1 MSDMLSSPYGL
12 SIRRNGSCL
21 ASETDCGQ
29 TWSPFHACCPGGT
42 KCPAGQSNVKCC
54 PSDADCS
61 ELLDDKHCANS
72 TANVYKANDYFCCAS
87 DTKAFQKKNGFVG
100 CTDDTSTLD
109 SSLTLL
115 KIQYHGTTSTALPS
129 STISSAISS
138 ATTTTTTSDA
148 TTPTSASDNSS
159 SSSSSNTGAIAGGV
173 VGGVAGL
180 AILAGLLWFL
190 LRRRNRAKQN
200 IGAPVDPG
208 PLMSSAPGSSFP
220 EPSSTPG
227 SSVPGSSVPVSS
239 VTGSSAPGSN
249 IVEYFNKAPESMVS
263 QPPQELAGRD
273 ENMIHELP
281 SQPTH
286 R

>member
-12 SIRRNGSCL
+12 SVRRNGSCL
-21 ASETDCGQ
+21 TSETDCGQ

-42 KCPAGQSNVKCC
+42 KCPTGQSNVKCC

-87 DTKAFQKKNGFVG
+87 GTKAFQKKNGFVG

-138 ATTTTTTSDA
+138 ATATGSDA
-148 TTPTSASDNSS
+148 TSASDNSSSS

-200 IGAPVDPG
+200 IGAPVDPS
-208 PLMSSAPGSSFP
+208 PLMSSAP
-220 EPSSTPG
+220 E
-227 SSVPGSSVPVSS
+227 SSVPVSS
-239 VTGSSAPGSN
+239 MTGSSAPGSN
-249 IVEYFNKAPESMVS
+249 IVEYFNKAPESLVS

-273 ENMIHELP
+273 ENMVHELP
-281 SQPTH
+281 SQPKH